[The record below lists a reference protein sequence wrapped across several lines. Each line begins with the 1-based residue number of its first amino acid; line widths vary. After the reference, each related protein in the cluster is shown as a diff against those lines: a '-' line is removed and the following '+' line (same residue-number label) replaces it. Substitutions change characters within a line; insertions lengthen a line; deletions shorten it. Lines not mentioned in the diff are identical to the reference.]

1 MSRKKI
7 ITHPA
12 VEAIEEAFATGPEYK
27 WEIMLKQGYRFAGY
41 DTHSK
46 NVATVREGV
55 ELLDSIEV
63 CPKHCHCKEGV
74 S

>member
-27 WEIMLKQGYRFAGY
+27 WEIMLKAR
-41 DTHSK
+41 
-46 NVATVREGV
+46 
-55 ELLDSIEV
+55 
-63 CPKHCHCKEGV
+63 V
-74 S
+74 SL